1 MKVNLT
7 AGRVDGFK
15 AGADGK
21 QAFLWDSTVPGLGVR
36 ATAKS
41 KAFIYQNRLDGKALR
56 VTIGDVKTWGIDEAR
71 AEARRLG
78 TLIDQGIDPRLEKKR
93 RLAEVREAQKESK
106 RADATVGD
114 AWSEYIEAR
123 KPRWGEHHL
132 KDHLKISKAG
142 GEPRKRGKGKTQPGV
157 LTPLLSVKLADIDSH
172 TVGQWLQKE
181 AKDRPTQARLAFALL
196 RAFLHWC
203 DDQPRFQGLASS
215 DACSNRLA
223 KQTLPRKGVKVDC
236 LQREQLPA
244 WFSAVQQIHNPVI
257 SAYLQILLLTGA
269 RRGELSTLRWSDVDS
284 RWGSLAIH
292 DKVEG
297 ERVIPLTP
305 YVAFLIDSL
314 PRRNE
319 WVFSSP
325 TAKSGHL
332 VEPRA
337 QHTRALK
344 VAGIEGLTLHGL
356 RRSFGTLSEW
366 VEVPAG
372 IVAQIQGHKP
382 SATVEKHYR
391 QRPLDLLKQW
401 HTKIENWV
409 LEQAGIEFEPPVAG
423 QRLRAV
429 NNRRN
434 KP

>member
-78 TLIDQGIDPRLEKKR
+78 TLVDQGIDPRLEKKQ
-93 RLAEVREAQKESK
+93 RLAEVREAQKEAK

-114 AWSEYIEAR
+114 VWSEYIDAR
-123 KPRWGEHHL
+123 KARWGDHHL
-132 KDHLKISKAG
+132 KDHLKISRPG
-142 GEPRKRGKGKTQPGV
+142 GEPFKRGKGKTQPGV
-157 LTPLLSVKLADIDSH
+157 LTPLLSVKLADVDSH

-203 DDQPRFQGLASS
+203 EDQPDYTGLASP

-257 SAYLQILLLTGA
+257 AAYLQILLLTGA
-269 RRGELSTLRWSDVDS
+269 RRGELSTLQWSDVDT
-284 RWGSLAIH
+284 RWGSLTIR

-325 TAKSGHL
+325 TAKSGQL
-332 VEPRA
+332 IEPRI
-337 QHTRALK
+337 QHNKALI
-344 VAGIEGLTLHGL
+344 VAGIDGLTLHGL

-401 HTKIENWV
+401 HIKIESWV

-429 NNRRN
+429 
-434 KP
+434 KQ

>member
-1 MKVNLT
+1 MRVNLT
-7 AGRVDGFK
+7 AGRVDGFNP
-15 AGADGK
+15 GADGK

-36 ATAKS
+36 ATAKT
-41 KAFIYQNRLDGKALR
+41 KAFIYQGRIDGKALR
-56 VTIGDVKTWGIDEAR
+56 VTIGDVKTWGIDDAR

-78 TLIDQGIDPRLEKKR
+78 TLVDQGIDPRLEKKQ
-93 RLAEVREAQKESK
+93 RLADVREAQKESR
-106 RADATVGD
+106 RADATVAD
-114 AWSEYIEAR
+114 AWSDYLEAR
-123 KPRWGEHHL
+123 KPRWGDRHL
-132 KDHLKISKAG
+132 IDHQKMSHPG
-142 GEPRKRGKGKTQPGV
+142 GEPRKRAKGKTLPGV
-157 LTPLLSVKLADIDSH
+157 LTPLLSLKLSDIDNH

-203 DDQPRFQGLASS
+203 EDQPRYHGLATPG
-215 DACSNRLA
+215 ACSNRLA

-244 WFSAVQQIHNPVI
+244 WFAAVQQIHNPVI

-269 RRGELSTLRWSDVDS
+269 RRGELSVLQWSDVDT
-284 RWGSLAIH
+284 RWGSLAIR

-305 YVAFLIDSL
+305 YVAFLIESL
-314 PRRNE
+314 PRRSE

-356 RRSFGTLSEW
+356 KRSFGTLSEW

-372 IVAQIQGHKP
+372 IVAQLQGHKP

-401 HTKIENWV
+401 HVKIEGWI
-409 LEQAGIEFEPPVAG
+409 LEQGGIEFEPPVAG

-429 NNRRN
+429 
-434 KP
+434 KQ

>member
-1 MKVNLT
+1 MRVNLT
-7 AGRVDGFK
+7 AGRVDGFTP
-15 AGADGK
+15 GSDGK
-21 QAFLWDSTVPGLGVR
+21 QAFLWDSTVPGLAVR
-36 ATAKS
+36 ATAKT
-41 KAFIYQNRLDGKALR
+41 KAFIYQGRIDGKALR
-56 VTIGDVKTWGIDEAR
+56 VTIGDVKTWGIDDAR

-78 TLIDQGIDPRLEKKR
+78 TLVDQGIDPRLEKKQ
-93 RLAEVREAQKESK
+93 RLADVREAQNEAK
-106 RADATVGD
+106 RADVTVGD
-114 AWSEYIEAR
+114 AWSEYIKAR
-123 KPRWGEHHL
+123 TPRWGEHHR
-132 KDHLKISKAG
+132 KDHLKISRPG
-142 GEPRKRGKGKTQPGV
+142 GEPFKRGKGKTQPGV
-157 LTPLLSVKLADIDSH
+157 LTPLLSVKLSDIDSD

-203 DDQPRFQGLASS
+203 NDQPRFQGLASP

-236 LQREQLPA
+236 LQREQLQA

-269 RRGELSTLRWSDVDS
+269 RRGELSTLQWSDVDT

-305 YVAFLIDSL
+305 YVAFLIESL

-325 TAKSGHL
+325 TAKSGQL
-332 VEPRA
+332 IEPRI
-337 QHTRALK
+337 QHNKALK

-401 HTKIENWV
+401 HTKIESWV
-409 LEQAGIEFEPPVAG
+409 LEQAGIKFEPPVAG

-429 NNRRN
+429 
-434 KP
+434 KQ

>member
-1 MKVNLT
+1 MRVNLT

-41 KAFIYQNRLDGKALR
+41 KAFIYQNRLGGKALR

-78 TLIDQGIDPRLEKKR
+78 TLVDQGIDPRLEKKQ
-93 RLAEVREAQKESK
+93 RLAEVREAQKEAK

-123 KPRWGEHHL
+123 KPRWGDHHL

-142 GEPRKRGKGKTQPGV
+142 GEPRKRGKGNTQPGV

-196 RAFLHWC
+196 RAFLNWC
-203 DDQPRFQGLASS
+203 DDQPRFQGLASP

-223 KQTLPRKGVKVDC
+223 KQTLPRKGVKADC

-269 RRGELSTLRWSDVDS
+269 RRGELATLKWSGVDT

-332 VEPRA
+332 MEPRA

-344 VAGIEGLTLHGL
+344 VAGIDGLTLHGL

-401 HTKIENWV
+401 HTKIESWV
-409 LEQAGIEFEPPVAG
+409 LDQAGIKFEPPVAG

-429 NNRRN
+429 
-434 KP
+434 KQ

>member
-7 AGRVDGFK
+7 AGRVNGFK
-15 AGADGK
+15 AEVDGK

-41 KAFIYQNRLDGKALR
+41 KAFIYQGRIDGKALR
-56 VTIGDVKTWGIDEAR
+56 ITIGDVNTWGIDGAR

-78 TLIDQGIDPRLEKKR
+78 TLIDQGTDPRLEKKQ

-114 AWSEYIEAR
+114 AWSEYIEDR

-157 LTPLLSVKLADIDSH
+157 LTPLLPVKLADIDSH

-203 DDQPRFQGLASS
+203 DDQPRFQGLASP

-269 RRGELSTLRWSDVDS
+269 RRGELSTLQWSDVDA
-284 RWGSLAIH
+284 RWGSLAIR

-305 YVAFLIDSL
+305 YVAFLIESL

-401 HTKIENWV
+401 HTKIESWV
-409 LEQAGIEFEPPVAG
+409 LEQAGIDFEPPVAG

-429 NNRRN
+429 
-434 KP
+434 KQ

>member
-1 MKVNLT
+1 VKVNLT

-78 TLIDQGIDPRLEKKR
+78 TLVDQGIDPRLEKKQ
-93 RLAEVREAQKESK
+93 RLADVREAQKESK

-157 LTPLLSVKLADIDSH
+157 LTPLMPVKLADIDSH
-172 TVGQWLQKE
+172 TVGQWLQRE
-181 AKDRPTQARLAFALL
+181 AKDRPTQARLAFSLL

-203 DDQPRFQGLASS
+203 DDQPRFQGLARP

-269 RRGELSTLRWSDVDS
+269 RRGELATLKWSDVDT

-305 YVAFLIDSL
+305 CVAFLVDSL

-401 HTKIENWV
+401 HTKIESWV

-429 NNRRN
+429 
-434 KP
+434 KQ

>member
-1 MKVNLT
+1 
-7 AGRVDGFK
+7 VDGFK
-15 AGADGK
+15 AGVDGK
-21 QAFLWDSTVPGLGVR
+21 QAFLWDSTVPGLAVR
-36 ATAKS
+36 ATVKS
-41 KAFIYQNRLDGKALR
+41 KAFIYQGRIDGKALR
-56 VTIGDVKTWGIDEAR
+56 ITIGDVKTWGIDEAR

-78 TLIDQGIDPRLEKKR
+78 TLIDQGIDPRLEKKE

-106 RADATVGD
+106 RADATVDD

-157 LTPLLSVKLADIDSH
+157 LTPLLPVKLADIDSH

-203 DDQPRFQGLASS
+203 DDQPRFQGLASP

-223 KQTLPRKGVKVDC
+223 KQTLPRKGVKADC
-236 LQREQLPA
+236 LQREQLPV
-244 WFSAVQQIHNPVI
+244 WFSAVHQIHNPVI

-269 RRGELSTLRWSDVDS
+269 RRGELSTLRWSDVDT
-284 RWGSLAIH
+284 RWGSLSIR

-297 ERVIPLTP
+297 ERVVPLTP

-401 HTKIENWV
+401 HTKIETWV

-423 QRLRAV
+423 HRLRAV
-429 NNRRN
+429 
-434 KP
+434 KQ

>member
-1 MKVNLT
+1 VKVNLT

-78 TLIDQGIDPRLEKKR
+78 TLVDQGIDPRLEKKQ
-93 RLAEVREAQKESK
+93 RLAEVREAQKEAK
-106 RADATVGD
+106 RADAIVGD
-114 AWSEYIEAR
+114 AWSEYIDAREAR
-123 KPRWGEHHL
+123 WGDHHL
-132 KDHLKISKAG
+132 KDHLKISKPG

-157 LTPLLSVKLADIDSH
+157 LTPLLPIKLADIDSH
-172 TVGQWLQKE
+172 TVGQWLQRE

-203 DDQPRFQGLASS
+203 GDQPRFQGLASP

-244 WFSAVQQIHNPVI
+244 WFSAVQKIHNPVI

-269 RRGELSTLRWSDVDS
+269 RRGELSTLQWSDVDD

-305 YVAFLIDSL
+305 YVAYLIDSL

-401 HTKIENWV
+401 HTKIESWV
-409 LEQAGIEFEPPVAG
+409 LEQAGIEFEPPVTG

-429 NNRRN
+429 
-434 KP
+434 KQ

>member
-1 MKVNLT
+1 MRVNLT
-7 AGRVDGFK
+7 AGRLDGFK

-21 QAFLWDSTVPGLGVR
+21 QIFLWDSTVPGLGVR
-36 ATAKS
+36 ATAKT
-41 KAFIYQNRLDGKALR
+41 KAFIYQGRIDGKALR
-56 VTIGDVKTWGIDEAR
+56 VTIGDVKTWGIDDAR

-78 TLIDQGIDPRLEKKR
+78 TLVDQGIDPRLEKKQ
-93 RLAEVREAQKESK
+93 RLADVREAQKEAK
-106 RADATVGD
+106 RADATVAD
-114 AWSEYIEAR
+114 VWSEYIEAR
-123 KPRWGEHHL
+123 TPRWGEHHL
-132 KDHLKISKAG
+132 KDHLKISKPG

-172 TVGQWLQKE
+172 TVGQWLRKE

-196 RAFLHWC
+196 RAFLNWC
-203 DDQPRFQGLASS
+203 DDQPRFQGLASP

-223 KQTLPRKGVKVDC
+223 KQTLPRKGVKADC

-244 WFSAVQQIHNPVI
+244 WFSAVQKIHNPVI

-269 RRGELSTLRWSDVDS
+269 RRGELSTLQWSDVDF
-284 RWGSLAIH
+284 RWGSLSIR
-292 DKVEG
+292 DKIEG
-297 ERVIPLTP
+297 ERVIPLPP

-401 HTKIENWV
+401 HTKIEEWI
-409 LEQAGIEFEPPVAG
+409 LEQAGIQFEPPVAG
-423 QRLRAV
+423 QRLRTV
-429 NNRRN
+429 
-434 KP
+434 KQ

>member
-7 AGRVDGFK
+7 AGRVDGFR
-15 AGADGK
+15 AGPDGK

-41 KAFIYQNRLDGKALR
+41 KAFIYQGRIDGKALR
-56 VTIGDVKTWGIDEAR
+56 ITIGDVKTWGIDGAR
-71 AEARRLG
+71 AETRRLG
-78 TLIDQGIDPRLEKKR
+78 TLIDQGIDPRLEKKQ

-172 TVGQWLQKE
+172 TVGQWLRKE

-203 DDQPRFQGLASS
+203 DDQPRFQRLASP

-269 RRGELSTLRWSDVDS
+269 RRGELATLQWSDVDT

-305 YVAFLIDSL
+305 YVALLIDSL

-332 VEPRA
+332 MEPRA

-401 HTKIENWV
+401 HTKIESWV
-409 LEQAGIEFEPPVAG
+409 LEQAGIEFERPVAG
-423 QRLRAV
+423 QRLIAV
-429 NNRRN
+429 
-434 KP
+434 KQ

>member
-21 QAFLWDSTVPGLGVR
+21 QSFLWDSTVPGLGVR

-78 TLIDQGIDPRLEKKR
+78 TLVDQGVDPRLEKKQ
-93 RLAEVREAQKESK
+93 RLAEVREAQKEAK

-123 KPRWGEHHL
+123 KARWGDHHL

-142 GEPRKRGKGKTQPGV
+142 GEPRKRGKGNTQPGV
-157 LTPLLSVKLADIDSH
+157 LTPLLPVKLADIDSH

-196 RAFLHWC
+196 RAFLNWC
-203 DDQPRFQGLASS
+203 DDQPDYKGLASP

-269 RRGELSTLRWSDVDS
+269 RRGELSTLQWSDVDT
-284 RWGSLAIH
+284 RWGSLAIR

-325 TAKSGHL
+325 TAKSGQL
-332 VEPRA
+332 VEPRI
-337 QHTRALK
+337 QHNKALK

-401 HTKIENWV
+401 HTKIESWV
-409 LEQAGIEFEPPVAG
+409 LEQAGITFEPPVAG

-429 NNRRN
+429 
-434 KP
+434 KQ

>member
-21 QAFLWDSTVPGLGVR
+21 QSFLWDSTVPGLGVR

-78 TLIDQGIDPRLEKKR
+78 TLVDQGVDPRLEKKQ
-93 RLAEVREAQKESK
+93 RLAEVREAQKEAK

-142 GEPRKRGKGKTQPGV
+142 GEPRKRGKGNTQPGV
-157 LTPLLSVKLADIDSH
+157 LTPLLPVKLADIDSH

-196 RAFLHWC
+196 RAFLNWC
-203 DDQPRFQGLASS
+203 DDQPRFQGLASP

-244 WFSAVQQIHNPVI
+244 WFSAVQKIHNPVI

-269 RRGELSTLRWSDVDS
+269 RRGELATLKWSDVDT

-332 VEPRA
+332 MEPRA

-401 HTKIENWV
+401 HTKIESWV
-409 LEQAGIEFEPPVAG
+409 LEQAGITFEPPVAG

-429 NNRRN
+429 
-434 KP
+434 KQ

>member
-15 AGADGK
+15 AGVDGK
-21 QAFLWDSTVPGLGVR
+21 QAFLWDSTVPGLGIR

-41 KAFIYQNRLDGKALR
+41 KAFIYQGRIDGKALR
-56 VTIGDVKTWGIDEAR
+56 ITIGDVKTWGIDEAR

-78 TLIDQGIDPRLEKKR
+78 TLIDQGIDPRLEKKQ

-106 RADATVGD
+106 RADATVCD

-142 GEPRKRGKGKTQPGV
+142 GEPRKRGKGKTQPGA

-203 DDQPRFQGLASS
+203 DDQPRFQGLASP

-269 RRGELSTLRWSDVDS
+269 RRGELSTLQWSDVDT
-284 RWGSLAIH
+284 RWGSLAIR

-305 YVAFLIDSL
+305 YVAYLIDSL

-401 HTKIENWV
+401 HTKIESWV

-429 NNRRN
+429 
-434 KP
+434 KQ

>member
-1 MKVNLT
+1 MRVNLT
-7 AGRVDGFK
+7 AGRVDGFTP
-15 AGADGK
+15 GADGK

-36 ATAKS
+36 ATSKT
-41 KAFIYQNRLDGKALR
+41 KAFIYQGRIDGKALR
-56 VTIGDVKTWGIDEAR
+56 VTIGDIKTWGIDEAR

-78 TLIDQGIDPRLEKKR
+78 TLVDQGIDPRLEKKQ
-93 RLAEVREAQKESK
+93 RLADVREAQKESK
-106 RADATVGD
+106 RADATVAD
-114 AWSEYIEAR
+114 AWSDYLEAR
-123 KPRWGEHHL
+123 KPRWGEHHR
-132 KDHLKISKAG
+132 KDHLKISKPG
-142 GEPRKRGKGKTQPGV
+142 GEPRKRGTGKTQPGV
-157 LTPLLSVKLADIDSH
+157 LTPLLSLKLADINSH

-203 DDQPRFQGLASS
+203 DDQPRFRGLPSP

-236 LQREQLPA
+236 LQREQLLA
-244 WFSAVQQIHNPVI
+244 WFSAVQKIHNPVI

-269 RRGELSTLRWSDVDS
+269 RRGELATLKWSDVDT

-297 ERVIPLTP
+297 ERVVPLTP

-332 VEPRA
+332 MEPRA

-401 HTKIENWV
+401 HIKIEGWI
-409 LEQAGIEFEPPVAG
+409 LEQAGIQFEPPVAG

-429 NNRRN
+429 
-434 KP
+434 KQ

>member
-1 MKVNLT
+1 MTRVKVNLT

-21 QAFLWDSTVPGLGVR
+21 QAFLWDSTVPGLGIR

-41 KAFIYQNRLDGKALR
+41 KAFIYQGRIDGKALR
-56 VTIGDVKTWGIDEAR
+56 ITIGDVKTWGIDEAR
-71 AEARRLG
+71 AEARRIG
-78 TLIDQGIDPRLEKKR
+78 TLIDQGIDPRLEKKQ
-93 RLAEVREAQKESK
+93 RLAENREAQQEAK

-123 KPRWGEHHL
+123 KPRWGDHHL

-157 LTPLLSVKLADIDSH
+157 LTPLLLVKLADIDSH

-203 DDQPRFQGLASS
+203 DDQPRFQELASP

-269 RRGELSTLRWSDVDS
+269 RRGELSTLQWSDVDT

-305 YVAFLIDSL
+305 YVAFPIESL

-344 VAGIEGLTLHGL
+344 VAGIDGLTLHGL

-401 HTKIENWV
+401 HTKIESWV
-409 LEQAGIEFEPPVAG
+409 LEQAGIKFEPPVAG

-429 NNRRN
+429 
-434 KP
+434 KQ

>member
-1 MKVNLT
+1 MRVNLT

-15 AGADGK
+15 ADGNGK
-21 QAFLWDSTVPGLGVR
+21 QAFLWDSTVPGLGIR

-41 KAFIYQNRLDGKALR
+41 KAFIYQGRVAGKPLR
-56 VTIGDVKTWGIDEAR
+56 MTIGDVKTWGIDDAR
-71 AEARRLG
+71 AEARKLG
-78 TLIDQGIDPRLEKKR
+78 TLIDRGLDPRLEKKQQ
-93 RLAEVREAQKESK
+93 LAAVMHAQKEAK
-106 RADATVGD
+106 RADATVAE

-132 KDHLKISKAG
+132 KDHLKISKSG
-142 GEPRKRGKGKTQPGV
+142 GEPRKRGKGTTQPGV
-157 LTPLLSVKLADIDSH
+157 LNPLLTVKLSDIDAY
-172 TVGQWLQKE
+172 TVGHWLRQE
-181 AKDRPTQARLAFALL
+181 AEDRPTQARLAFALL

-203 DDQPRFQGLASS
+203 EDQPRYQGLASAGS
-215 DACSNRLA
+215 CSSRLA
-223 KQTLPRKGVKVDC
+223 KQTLPRKGVKADC

-244 WFSAVQQIHNPVI
+244 WFDAVRQIPNPVI
-257 SAYLQILLLTGA
+257 SSYLQILLLTGA
-269 RRGELSTLRWSDVDS
+269 RRGELSTLQWSEVGS
-284 RWGSLAIH
+284 RWGSLAIR
-292 DKVEG
+292 DKIEG

-314 PRRNE
+314 PRRSE

-325 TAKSGHL
+325 TAKGGYL

-337 QHTRALK
+337 QHTRALEI
-344 VAGIEGLTLHGL
+344 AGIEGLTLHGL

-401 HTKIENWV
+401 HTKIETWV
-409 LEQAGIEFEPPVAG
+409 LEQAGVTFEPPVA
-423 QRLRAV
+423 RNHLRSI
-429 NNRRN
+429 
-434 KP
+434 KQ

>member
-1 MKVNLT
+1 M
-7 AGRVDGFK
+7 
-15 AGADGK
+15 
-21 QAFLWDSTVPGLGVR
+21 
-36 ATAKS
+36 
-41 KAFIYQNRLDGKALR
+41 
-56 VTIGDVKTWGIDEAR
+56 
-71 AEARRLG
+71 
-78 TLIDQGIDPRLEKKR
+78 
-93 RLAEVREAQKESK
+93 
-106 RADATVGD
+106 
-114 AWSEYIEAR
+114 
-123 KPRWGEHHL
+123 
-132 KDHLKISKAG
+132 
-142 GEPRKRGKGKTQPGV
+142 
-157 LTPLLSVKLADIDSH
+157 
-172 TVGQWLQKE
+172 
-181 AKDRPTQARLAFALL
+181 
-196 RAFLHWC
+196 
-203 DDQPRFQGLASS
+203 
-215 DACSNRLA
+215 
-223 KQTLPRKGVKVDC
+223 
-236 LQREQLPA
+236 
-244 WFSAVQQIHNPVI
+244 I
-257 SAYLQILLLTGA
+257 SAYLKILLLTGA
-269 RRGELSTLRWSDVDS
+269 RRGELATLKWSDVDT

-332 VEPRA
+332 MEPRA

-401 HTKIENWV
+401 HTKIETWV
-409 LEQAGIEFEPPVAG
+409 LEQAGITFEPPVAG

-429 NNRRN
+429 
-434 KP
+434 KQ

>member
-1 MKVNLT
+1 MRVNLT
-7 AGRVDGFK
+7 AGRVDGFTP
-15 AGADGK
+15 GADGK

-36 ATAKS
+36 ATAKT
-41 KAFIYQNRLDGKALR
+41 KAFIYQGRIDGKALR

-71 AEARRLG
+71 AEARKLG
-78 TLIDQGIDPRLEKKR
+78 TLVDQGVDPRLEKKQ

-106 RADATVGD
+106 RADATVTD
-114 AWSEYIEAR
+114 AWSDYIEAR
-123 KPRWGEHHL
+123 TPRWGEHHR
-132 KDHLKISKAG
+132 KDHLKISKPG

-181 AKDRPTQARLAFALL
+181 ANDRPTQARLAFALL

-203 DDQPRFQGLASS
+203 DDQPRYQGLARP
-215 DACSNRLA
+215 DACSTRLA
-223 KQTLPRKGVKVDC
+223 KQTLPRKGVKADC

-244 WFSAVQQIHNPVI
+244 WFDAVQKIHNPVI
-257 SAYLQILLLTGA
+257 AAYLQILLLTGA
-269 RRGELSTLRWSDVDS
+269 RRGELSALQWSDVDT

-314 PRRNE
+314 PHRNE

-325 TAKSGHL
+325 TAKCGHL

-401 HTKIENWV
+401 HMKIESWV
-409 LEQAGIEFEPPVAG
+409 LKQAGIQFERPVAG
-423 QRLRAV
+423 QHLRAV
-429 NNRRN
+429 
-434 KP
+434 KQ

>member
-21 QAFLWDSTVPGLGVR
+21 QSFLWDSTVPGLGVR

-78 TLIDQGIDPRLEKKR
+78 TLVDQGADPRLEKKQ
-93 RLAEVREAQKESK
+93 RLAEVREAQKEAK

-123 KPRWGEHHL
+123 KARWGDHHL

-142 GEPRKRGKGKTQPGV
+142 GEPRKRGKGNTQPGV
-157 LTPLLSVKLADIDSH
+157 LTPLLPVKLADIDSH
-172 TVGQWLQKE
+172 TVGQWLQNE

-196 RAFLHWC
+196 RAFLNWC
-203 DDQPRFQGLASS
+203 DDQPRFQGLASP

-244 WFSAVQQIHNPVI
+244 WFSAVQKIHNPVI

-269 RRGELSTLRWSDVDS
+269 RRGELATLKWSDVDT

-332 VEPRA
+332 MEPRA

-401 HTKIENWV
+401 HTKIESWV
-409 LEQAGIEFEPPVAG
+409 LEQAGITFEPPVAG

-429 NNRRN
+429 
-434 KP
+434 KQ

>member
-21 QAFLWDSTVPGLGVR
+21 QSFLWDSTVPGLGVR

-78 TLIDQGIDPRLEKKR
+78 TLVDQGVDPRLEKKQ
-93 RLAEVREAQKESK
+93 RLADVREAQKEAK

-114 AWSEYIEAR
+114 AWLEYIEAR
-123 KPRWGEHHL
+123 KPRWGDHHL

-142 GEPRKRGKGKTQPGV
+142 GEPRKRGKGNTQPGV

-172 TVGQWLQKE
+172 TVGQWLQNE

-196 RAFLHWC
+196 RAFLNWC
-203 DDQPRFQGLASS
+203 DDQPRFQGLASP

-244 WFSAVQQIHNPVI
+244 WFSAVQKIHNPVI

-269 RRGELSTLRWSDVDS
+269 RRGELATLKWSDVDT

-332 VEPRA
+332 MEPRA

-401 HTKIENWV
+401 HTKIESWV
-409 LEQAGIEFEPPVAG
+409 LEQAGITFEPPVAG

-429 NNRRN
+429 
-434 KP
+434 KQ

>member
-1 MKVNLT
+1 MVRVNLT

-15 AGADGK
+15 VGVDGK
-21 QAFLWDSTVPGLGVR
+21 QVFLWDTTVPGLGVR

-41 KAFIYQNRLDGKALR
+41 KAFIYQGRIDGKALR
-56 VTIGDVKTWGIDEAR
+56 ITIGDVKTWGIDEAR

-78 TLIDQGIDPRLEKKR
+78 TLIDQGIDPRLEKKQ

-114 AWSEYIEAR
+114 AWSEYIDAR
-123 KPRWGEHHL
+123 KARWGEHHL

-157 LTPLLSVKLADIDSH
+157 LTPLLPVKLANIDSH

-203 DDQPRFQGLASS
+203 DDQPRFQGLASPGS
-215 DACSNRLA
+215 CSNRLA

-236 LQREQLPA
+236 LLREQLPA

-269 RRGELSTLRWSDVDS
+269 RRGELSTLQWSDVDT
-284 RWGSLAIH
+284 RWGSLAIR

-297 ERVIPLTP
+297 ERVISLTP
-305 YVAFLIDSL
+305 YVACLIESL

-344 VAGIEGLTLHGL
+344 VAGIDGLTLHGL

-401 HTKIENWV
+401 HTKIESWV
-409 LEQAGIEFEPPVAG
+409 LEQAGIEFEPSAAG

-429 NNRRN
+429 
-434 KP
+434 

>member
-21 QAFLWDSTVPGLGVR
+21 QSFLWDSTVPGLGVR

-78 TLIDQGIDPRLEKKR
+78 TLVDQGVDPRLEKKQ
-93 RLAEVREAQKESK
+93 RLAEVREAQKEAK

-123 KPRWGEHHL
+123 KARWGDHHL

-142 GEPRKRGKGKTQPGV
+142 GEPRKRGKGNTQPGV
-157 LTPLLSVKLADIDSH
+157 LTPLLPVKLADLDSH

-196 RAFLHWC
+196 RAFLNWC
-203 DDQPRFQGLASS
+203 DDQPDYKGLASPE
-215 DACSNRLA
+215 ACSTRLA

-244 WFSAVQQIHNPVI
+244 WFSAVQKIHNPVI

-269 RRGELSTLRWSDVDS
+269 RRGELATLKWSDVDT

-332 VEPRA
+332 MEPRA

-401 HTKIENWV
+401 HTKIESWV
-409 LEQAGIEFEPPVAG
+409 LEQAGITFEPPVAG

-429 NNRRN
+429 
-434 KP
+434 KQ

>member
-21 QAFLWDSTVPGLGVR
+21 QSFLWDSTVPGLGVR

-78 TLIDQGIDPRLEKKR
+78 TLVDQGVDPRLEKKQ
-93 RLAEVREAQKESK
+93 RLAEVREAQKEAK

-123 KPRWGEHHL
+123 KARWGDHHL

-142 GEPRKRGKGKTQPGV
+142 GEPRKRGKGNTQPGV

-172 TVGQWLQKE
+172 TVGQWLQNE

-196 RAFLHWC
+196 RAFLNWC
-203 DDQPRFQGLASS
+203 DDQPRFQGLASP

-244 WFSAVQQIHNPVI
+244 WFSAVQKIHNPVI
-257 SAYLQILLLTGA
+257 SAYLKILLLTGA
-269 RRGELSTLRWSDVDS
+269 RRGELATLKWSDVDT

-401 HTKIENWV
+401 HTKIESWV
-409 LEQAGIEFEPPVAG
+409 LEQAGIKFEPPGAG
-423 QRLRAV
+423 KRLRTV
-429 NNRRN
+429 
-434 KP
+434 KK

>member
-1 MKVNLT
+1 MRVNLT
-7 AGRVDGFK
+7 AGRLDGFK

-21 QAFLWDSTVPGLGVR
+21 QVFLWDSTVPGLGVR
-36 ATAKS
+36 ATVKT
-41 KAFIYQNRLDGKALR
+41 KAFIYQGRIDGKALR
-56 VTIGDVKTWGIDEAR
+56 VTIGDVKTWGIDDAR

-78 TLIDQGIDPRLEKKR
+78 TLVDQGVDPRLEKKQ
-93 RLAEVREAQKESK
+93 RLADVREAQKEAK

-114 AWSEYIEAR
+114 AWLEYIEAR
-123 KPRWGEHHL
+123 KPRWGEYHL
-132 KDHLKISKAG
+132 RDHLKISKPG
-142 GEPRKRGKGKTQPGV
+142 GESRKRGKGKTQPGA
-157 LTPLLSVKLADIDSH
+157 LTPLMPLKLADIDGH
-172 TVGQWLQKE
+172 TVGQWLRQE

-203 DDQPRFQGLASS
+203 DDQPDYQGLVSA
-215 DACSNRLA
+215 DTCSNRLA
-223 KQTLPRKGVKVDC
+223 KQILPRKGVKVDC
-236 LQREQLPA
+236 LQREQLSA
-244 WFSAVQQIHNPVI
+244 WFDAVRRIHNPVI

-269 RRGELSTLRWSDVDS
+269 RRGELSTLQWSDVDF
-284 RWGSLAIH
+284 RWGSLSIR

-305 YVAFLIDSL
+305 YAAFLIDSL

-325 TAKSGHL
+325 TAKSGRL
-332 VEPRA
+332 IEPRI
-337 QHTRALK
+337 QHNKALK

-401 HTKIENWV
+401 HTKIEGWI
-409 LEQAGIEFEPPVAG
+409 LEQAGIQFEPPAAG
-423 QRLRAV
+423 QRLRTV
-429 NNRRN
+429 
-434 KP
+434 KQ